1 MKYKLSRPIRQCS
14 FIWQRFGTNIRSL
27 SASALT
33 PAKPRLY
40 GQPTAKTHPHL
51 MKPGEVTPGI
61 TATEYEFR
69 RARLMNMLPENSV
82 AIALGYRTRYMS
94 NKVFYPF
101 HQNTDFFY
109 LCGFNEP
116 DAAIVLEKNNTRKG
130 YKMTMFVPP
139 KNTSVEMWDGSRT
152 GVLGAVEIFGA
163 DEAIESTRFN
173 SKIKEIVKNYKD
185 IYIDLPAKTN
195 ILSSDSIYKSTSR
208 AYGIPSFHTF
218 SYWFNYCRDHLDRLI
233 RPHRFSSISTMFGSQ
248 VKPLSRI
255 IQELRLIKSDSEI
268 ALMKVAGQITGKA
281 FIETIK
287 FTNLGFTEH
296 DLYAKV
302 DFECRIRGAQYLA
315 YVPVVAGGINALTL
329 HYVRN
334 DMPLQ
339 NGDLVLVDAGS
350 EYHGY
355 ASDITRTWP
364 INGKFSPAQRD
375 LYEVVLNANRQCIK
389 LCTEKKNISLNKIH
403 EKSVQFIKEGLS
415 SLGFDL
421 VEGDVDRV
429 LYPHHVGHYLGLD
442 VHDTHD
448 LERSRILKSGM
459 VITIEPG
466 VYIPPNDAYPKHF
479 HGMGIRIEDD
489 VLVGETDPYVLSSI
503 APKEIVD
510 IEYCM
515 EN

>member
-208 AYGIPSFHTF
+208 AY
-218 SYWFNYCRDHLDRLI
+218 
-233 RPHRFSSISTMFGSQ
+233 